1 MLRTKIIRPYK
12 GIEKAFGLDSLEI
25 VAVKVIPSHIN
36 ELLVK
41 IKVINASKI
50 DDFFRLNRLITNY
63 LSEYENSYKT
73 VYYIEFDK
81 TASYFDVIKYT
92 IAQMTLE
99 KPGIVPLL
107 LNYELITD
115 ISGIIVKLPSK
126 LQVKECLDNMIDIEL
141 RKKIEKIYP
150 DRKVSITF
158 KEQGEKEKEV
168 VEKK

>member
-92 IAQMTLE
+92 IAQMTVE

-141 RKKIEKIYP
+141 RKKN
-150 DRKVSITF
+150 
-158 KEQGEKEKEV
+158 
-168 VEKK
+168 